1 VQSDAL
7 DRLRSEPIDWRSK
20 GFPPTPNP
28 VTPATVAGE
37 RWNVLAGDLLLP
49 AMVLRESALEHNLA
63 LMARFCREHGVS
75 LAPHGKT
82 TMAPELFRRQ
92 LEAGAWGITAA
103 TPSQARIFRA
113 FGVER
118 ILLANELVEPAAIR
132 WVAAELAAD
141 PAFDFYCLADSTATV
156 AAMTEALAGRSD
168 GRPIQVLVE
177 LGIEGG
183 RTGCRTLEDG
193 EAVAAAI
200 AASPGLE
207 LAGVEGYEG
216 ILHGDPPED
225 AFGRVDA
232 FLDRLAGLL
241 RRLTERDAFA
251 GRQEIVLTAGGSTY
265 FDRVVER
272 LRPPPELGP
281 NVRVVLRSGCYLT
294 HDHVYY
300 DAQSP
305 FGARA
310 AAGDRLQPALEVWGA
325 VLSRPEPDLALVGC
339 GKRDVPYDVDLPVPL
354 LACRPGS
361 GHPRDVAGAMAVTG
375 LNDQHAYV
383 RLSPDDELAPGDFL
397 GCGISHPC
405 TAFDKWRLIP
415 VVDDEYTVVDAVRTF
430 F

>member
-200 AASPGLE
+200 DTRESCTATRPRTSSGASTRSSTDSRDSC
-207 LAGVEGYEG
+207 AGS
-216 ILHGDPPED
+216 PSATRSP
-225 AFGRVDA
+225 
-232 FLDRLAGLL
+232 
-241 RRLTERDAFA
+241 A
-251 GRQEIVLTAGGSTY
+251 GRRSCSPPGEAPTSTGSSSACG
-265 FDRVVER
+265 
-272 LRPPPELGP
+272 LRPSSVPTSASSCG
-281 NVRVVLRSGCYLT
+281 
-294 HDHVYY
+294 
-300 DAQSP
+300 
-305 FGARA
+305 A
-310 AAGDRLQPALEVWGA
+310 AA
-325 VLSRPEPDLALVGC
+325 
-339 GKRDVPYDVDLPVPL
+339 
-354 LACRPGS
+354 
-361 GHPRDVAGAMAVTG
+361 
-375 LNDQHAYV
+375 
-383 RLSPDDELAPGDFL
+383 
-397 GCGISHPC
+397 I
-405 TAFDKWRLIP
+405 
-415 VVDDEYTVVDAVRTF
+415 
-430 F
+430 